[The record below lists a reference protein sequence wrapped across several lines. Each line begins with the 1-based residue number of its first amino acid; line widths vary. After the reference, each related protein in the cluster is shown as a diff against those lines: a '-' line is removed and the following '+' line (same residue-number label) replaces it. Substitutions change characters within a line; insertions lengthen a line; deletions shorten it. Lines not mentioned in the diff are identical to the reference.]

1 MNLETPLKI
10 RTLQKK
16 LYCKAKVEPAFRF
29 YLLYDNMSRADILFH
44 ACRLARAD
52 PRGTGGG
59 RDNVR
64 DDRGGGAGD
73 VVSGL
78 ADGPRGE
85 DVQGS
90 AGAPGDDPEVRRR
103 RTATGHPD
111 NPGPGGTNGRQACP

>member
-1 MNLETPLKI
+1 VSVHTYF
-10 RTLQKK
+10 T
-16 LYCKAKVEPAFRF
+16 C
-29 YLLYDNMSRADILFH
+29 
-44 ACRLARAD
+44 
-52 PRGTGGG
+52 PRGARESRGTRGG

-90 AGAPGDDPEVRRR
+90 AGAPSDDPEVRRR
-103 RTATGHPD
+103 RTPLKA
-111 NPGPGGTNGRQACP
+111 NCLNVSRLRPGGDRCAPFRQCVHAELPILGL